1 MLYRAAGIRHV
12 NYLQTRQLWPLPFD
26 RVVVTVIAALF
37 LIAPWL
43 VSPLVLNSYLMPWL
57 LWTSAALGLN
67 LLMGGAGQVH
77 LGYGAVM
84 GIGAYGTV
92 HLVRAGMP
100 FELALLLGGL
110 LAATI
115 GTVFGAAALRVKG
128 LYLAVSTLAL
138 QYLADFV
145 ILHVSAISGGTQASL
160 QAPTLRLLGRP
171 IASDIGVYLVALAV
185 CALLTIFMLNVNRTS
200 FGRALAAIREKDYA
214 AEILGVS
221 AFRYKL
227 LAFWTS
233 SFIGGVVG
241 ALYAFCYY
249 KAVSPEQF
257 HIELSVQLVATVIVG
272 GLGHV
277 LGCYFGAALILLA
290 PPLLNHTLAALARSH
305 GSVIGNDFITH
316 APLILYGGLI
326 VGFLLF
332 EPLGLAKIYENA
344 RQSLLV
350 WPFRH
355 TRR

>member
-145 ILHVSAISGGTQASL
+145 ILHDH
-160 QAPTLRLLGRP
+160 LLGQQ
-171 IASDIGVYLVALAV
+171 IAASGCQRVAVLD
-185 CALLTIFMLNVNRTS
+185 
-200 FGRALAAIREKDYA
+200 GRSYEF
-214 AEILGVS
+214 LGPRKVETEAGGHAYEFTTGS
-221 AFRYKL
+221 A
-227 LAFWTS
+227 
-233 SFIGGVVG
+233 G
-241 ALYAFCYY
+241 
-249 KAVSPEQF
+249 
-257 HIELSVQLVATVIVG
+257 
-272 GLGHV
+272 GHV
-277 LGCYFGAALILLA
+277 STEPDPGNIKNPARFAILTYAPERRHAAYAVVTVFPDASVTVSRRVGLHKPYDDLA
-290 PPLLNHTLAALARSH
+290 QAA
-305 GSVIGNDFITH
+305 G
-316 APLILYGGLI
+316 
-326 VGFLLF
+326 
-332 EPLGLAKIYENA
+332 
-344 RQSLLV
+344 Q
-350 WPFRH
+350 
-355 TRR
+355 